1 MKNIV
6 LIGMMGCGK
15 STVGAILSKKLGVE
29 LIDTDALIE
38 AREGRTIPWIFR
50 ERGEGYFRAC
60 EERVAGELAGKSGLV
75 ISCGG
80 GLPLREGAIRPL
92 HGSGTVFFL
101 CRDPGV
107 TYDSGVLGDRPL
119 AQGGREAFV
128 ERFARREPVYR
139 RWAHHVISDLPS
151 PEAAADAIL
160 EVLKL

>member
-15 STVGAILSKKLGVE
+15 STVGALLAKRLGVE

-50 ERGEGYFRAC
+50 ERGEDYFRAC
-60 EERVAGELAGKSGLV
+60 EERVAGELAGTSGLV

-80 GLPLREGAIRPL
+80 GLP

-139 RWAHHVISDLPS
+139 RWAHHVISDPPS